1 MATVKEESIDESI
14 EVGTASRQGRS
25 NSASNEKD
33 FAVDAQADSLPSED
47 IEIKDS
53 ARSVDW
59 KIDLQQETR
68 ATTAPGKST
77 VVTDEQEIEE
87 EDEGYSDDDFE

>member
-14 EVGTASRQGRS
+14 EVGTTSRQGHS

-59 KIDLQQETR
+59 KIDL
-68 ATTAPGKST
+68 
-77 VVTDEQEIEE
+77 
-87 EDEGYSDDDFE
+87 